1 MSIKQKI
8 DEAQAL
14 LNAGGN
20 IIKTRDD
27 HELVFIDKDGTIL
40 NTSGFDWG
48 LNNTETVTNSVF
60 RNRIEPWLTSLFQSE
75 HLSLLCGSGITN
87 AISFL
92 AGSSGGTTMGATTF
106 TKYEDEIKSAAEVS
120 AKACGRG
127 SGNIEDQIRTANDLL
142 RGLKILK
149 KDGDAKELETE
160 LNVIISEFA
169 KSILKSENGI
179 ATANEEKR
187 ENAYS
192 VLVNF
197 LLSFASR
204 TGNRE
209 RLNIFT
215 TNYDRLI
222 EIGAELAGIHLMDR
236 FVGTMMP
243 IFRSSRLNLDI
254 HYNPPGIRGE
264 PRYLEG
270 VARLQNFMDL

>member
-92 AGSSGGTTMGATTF
+92 AGSSGGTTM
-106 TKYEDEIKSAAEVS
+106 
-120 AKACGRG
+120 
-127 SGNIEDQIRTANDLL
+127 
-142 RGLKILK
+142 
-149 KDGDAKELETE
+149 
-160 LNVIISEFA
+160 
-169 KSILKSENGI
+169 
-179 ATANEEKR
+179 
-187 ENAYS
+187 
-192 VLVNF
+192 
-197 LLSFASR
+197 
-204 TGNRE
+204 
-209 RLNIFT
+209 
-215 TNYDRLI
+215 
-222 EIGAELAGIHLMDR
+222 
-236 FVGTMMP
+236 
-243 IFRSSRLNLDI
+243 
-254 HYNPPGIRGE
+254 
-264 PRYLEG
+264 
-270 VARLQNFMDL
+270 